1 MLPGRLVKSKRDA
14 AGIAAVDEAAEARVV
29 DRVVGAAPGRPHA
42 GRRGLDV
49 VDVEIDV
56 DLRRRISPWV
66 PTFMSGACIQASSC
80 EGQPNTAPKKAR
92 TAAASADPISRK
104 ETWPGVG

>member
-1 MLPGRLVKSKRDA
+1 VQSERQA
-14 AGIAAVDEAAEARVV
+14 ARAHAVHETAEARL
-29 DRVVGAAPGRPHA
+29 VGERLGLAAGGPHA
-42 GRRGLDV
+42 RRRRLKV